1 MITFLCPRCNL
12 DSAMTER
19 DKLKC
24 FGCDNTKNLTIIKKE
39 KLSIEV
45 MAARM
50 KLVNDRLMSSL
61 QGAYFAGK
69 EDDDFDDEA
78 MLLQLMEKAQ
88 KLGIDTEGIF
98 EEAKKKK

>member
-1 MITFLCPRCNL
+1 MIIYLCPKCNI
-12 DSAMTER
+12 DSAMCER
-19 DKLKC
+19 DKPRC
-24 FGCDNTKNLTIIKKE
+24 FYCENTEELTIIKKE
-39 KLSIEV
+39 ALSIEV

-98 EEAKKKK
+98 EETKKKK